1 VEFPAAV
8 EARIGVARGVAP
20 EVLEPRHRVRRAQ
33 RRRHARVLQAPEQQ
47 HHEEL
52 RQKLQAVLVPPL
64 HAVEHPGVLVLA
76 LLRIH
81 HRPRHPVP
89 PARPPHL
96 LPKLHHQILQISRQC
111 AQGVYSVHFSCNI
124 WVILR

>member
-52 RQKLQAVLVPPL
+52 RQKL
-64 HAVEHPGVLVLA
+64 
-76 LLRIH
+76 
-81 HRPRHPVP
+81 HPVP